1 MPLLNPLGRL
11 LAAASLCLL
20 GAVASAPALAA
31 SAGHGS
37 APGWRDE
44 AGFKAVKRFQRGI
57 NLGNAWEAPP
67 GTWGDQRYG
76 PEDFRAIRAA
86 GFDHVRLPVA
96 WHHYTGPAP
105 ERRIAPR
112 IFAEID
118 ALVAGARAER
128 LAVIVNWH
136 HFDRFTEA
144 PDAEAVAWWHA
155 GWAQIA
161 RHYRAV
167 PADELGLELLNEPRD
182 AATTARMNELYPAAI
197 AVVRAEDPRRT
208 IFVSP
213 GNWGALKLVP
223 ELSLPREITNLVA
236 TGHCYEP
243 FLFTHQGAS
252 WTGNLNRTKG
262 IVFPGPPARPVA
274 AADGV
279 PEWVPRW
286 LADHN
291 TLPAE
296 KNPGGVSAFAG
307 QVAAAAAWSGREGRA
322 VHVGEFGAIVHADP
336 ASRVNYARAMREEL
350 DRHGLAWAWW
360 DWKAAFAASVVT
372 PAGVRM
378 DEGLREALL
387 PAGAAPV
394 SRGALLRSDPRR

>member
-1 MPLLNPLGRL
+1 MPLLLPLGRL
-11 LAAASLCLL
+11 FAATLGLLAAV
-20 GAVASAPALAA
+20 AVSPACAAPSAEDA
-31 SAGHGS
+31 

-44 AGFKAVKRFQRGI
+44 EGFRAAKRFQRGI

-67 GTWGDQRYG
+67 GTWGDRRYG
-76 PEDFRAIRAA
+76 PDDFRAIRAA

-105 ERRIAPR
+105 ERLIPPR

-128 LAVIVNWH
+128 LTVIVNWH
-136 HFDRFTEA
+136 HFDRFTDA

-161 RHYRAV
+161 RHYREV
-167 PADELGLELLNEPRD
+167 PADELAFELLNEPRD
-182 AATTARMNELYPAAI
+182 AATTARMNELYPAVI
-197 AVVRAEDPRRT
+197 AAVRAEDPRRT

-223 ELSLPREITNLVA
+223 ELSLPRDIANLVA
-236 TGHCYEP
+236 TGHCYDP

-252 WTGNLNRTKG
+252 WTGNLNHTRG
-262 IVFPGPPARPVA
+262 IVFPGPPPRPVT

-279 PEWVPRW
+279 PDWVPGW

-291 TLPAE
+291 TLPAD
-296 KNPGGVSAFAG
+296 KNPSGVSAFAG
-307 QVAAAAAWSGREGRA
+307 QVADAAAWSAREGRA

-350 DRHGLAWAWW
+350 DRHGLPWAWW
-360 DWKAAFAASVVT
+360 DWKASFAVAVVT
-372 PAGVRM
+372 PEGIRM
-378 DEGLREALL
+378 DEGFREALL
-387 PAGAAPV
+387 PVRKANSGASSFV
-394 SRGALLRSDPRR
+394 RRDPRR